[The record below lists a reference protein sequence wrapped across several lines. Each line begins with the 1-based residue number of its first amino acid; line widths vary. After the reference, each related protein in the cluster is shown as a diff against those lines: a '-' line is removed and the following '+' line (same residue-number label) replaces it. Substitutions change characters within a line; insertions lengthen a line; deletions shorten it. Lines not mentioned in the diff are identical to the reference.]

1 MINKMSFYNV
11 QNPSTFDINVQGQGS
26 LLYQGGK
33 LNRIP
38 QTNWFTG
45 ASYTF
50 TAEQTIAG
58 SILATPGATGTSGNP
73 ATYTLPSATDFITLL
88 LGPGGFD
95 VSSSDIF
102 NLRVQNLDATF
113 ALNITAGTGGSG
125 SKLIAAGAERVIP
138 VQVSV
143 TVSGGTTTYAYTLL

>member
-1 MINKMSFYNV
+1 MNNKMSFYNV
-11 QNPSTFDINVQGQGS
+11 TNPSTFDINVQGQAS

-33 LNRIP
+33 LRRIS

-50 TAEQTIAG
+50 TAEQTISG

-102 NLRVQNLDATF
+102 RIRVQNLDSTF
-113 ALNITAGTGGSG
+113 ALKINAGTGGSG
-125 SKLIAAGAERVIP
+125 SKLIASGAERIIP
-138 VQVSV
+138 VQISV
-143 TVSGGTTTYAYTLL
+143 TVSGGATTYAYTLL

>member
-1 MINKMSFYNV
+1 MSFYNV
-11 QNPSTFDINVQGQGS
+11 TNPSTFDINVQGAS

-33 LNRIP
+33 LRRIP
-38 QTNWFTG
+38 QTQWFTG

-50 TAEQTIAG
+50 TAEQTVAG

-102 NLRVQNLDATF
+102 NLRVQNLDSTF
-113 ALNITAGTGGSG
+113 ALKINAGTGGSG
-125 SKLIAAGAERVIP
+125 SKLVAAASEKL
-138 VQVSV
+138 VQIQISV
-143 TVSGGTTTYAYTLL
+143 TVSGSTTTYAYTIL

>member
-1 MINKMSFYNV
+1 MSFYNV
-11 QNPSTFDINVQGQGS
+11 TNPSTFDINVQGAS
-26 LLYQGGK
+26 LLFQGGK
-33 LNRIP
+33 LRRIP
-38 QTNWFTG
+38 QTQMFTG

-50 TAEQTIAG
+50 TAEQTVAG
-58 SILATPGATGTSGNP
+58 TILATPGATGTSGNP

-102 NLRVQNLDATF
+102 RLRVQNLDSVY
-113 ALNITAGTGGSG
+113 ALKINAGTGGSG
-125 SKLIAAGAERVIP
+125 TKLVAAGAERLIP

-143 TVSGGTTTYAYTLL
+143 TVSGGSTTYAYTLL

>member
-1 MINKMSFYNV
+1 MSFYNV
-11 QNPSTFDINVQGQGS
+11 ANPSTFGVNLQRAS

-33 LNRIP
+33 LVRIP

-50 TAEQTIAG
+50 TAEQTVAG
-58 SILATPGATGTSGNP
+58 AILATPGATGTSGNP

-102 NLRVQNLDATF
+102 NLRVQNLDSVF
-113 ALNITAGTGGSG
+113 ALKINAGTGGSG

-138 VQVSV
+138 IQVSV
-143 TVSGGTTTYAYTLL
+143 TVSGGSTTYGYTLL

>member
-1 MINKMSFYNV
+1 MSFYNV
-11 QNPSTFDINVQGQGS
+11 TNPSTFDINVQRAS
-26 LLYQGGK
+26 LLFQGGK
-33 LNRIP
+33 LRRIP
-38 QTNWFTG
+38 QTQMFTG

-50 TAEQTIAG
+50 TAEQTVAG
-58 SILATPGATGTSGNP
+58 TILATPGATGTSGNP

-102 NLRVQNLDATF
+102 NLRVQNLDSVY
-113 ALNITAGTGGSG
+113 ALKISAGTGGSG
-125 SKLIAAGAERVIP
+125 TKLIAAGAERLIP

-143 TVSGGTTTYAYTLL
+143 TVSGGSTTYAYTLL

>member
-1 MINKMSFYNV
+1 MSFYNV
-11 QNPSTFDINVQGQGS
+11 TNPSTFGINFPRTS

-33 LNRIP
+33 LTRIP

-50 TAEQTIAG
+50 TAEQTVAG
-58 SILATPGATGTSGNP
+58 TILATPGATGTSGNP

-88 LGPGGFD
+88 LGPAGFD

-102 NLRVQNLDATF
+102 NLRVQYLDATF
-113 ALNITAGTGGSG
+113 ALRILAGTNGSG
-125 SKLIAAGAERVIP
+125 SKLIAAGAERIIP
-138 VQVSV
+138 VQITVS
-143 TVSGGTTTYAYTLL
+143 VSGGVTSYAYALL